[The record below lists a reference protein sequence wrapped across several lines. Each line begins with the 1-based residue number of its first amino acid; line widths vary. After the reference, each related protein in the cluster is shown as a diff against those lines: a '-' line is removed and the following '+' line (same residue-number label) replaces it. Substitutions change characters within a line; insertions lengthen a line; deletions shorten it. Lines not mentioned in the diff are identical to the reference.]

1 MRSLCDDDCK
11 IYLMVDC
18 HGVISCTSLIYTDG
32 QRLLSNIGQGRE
44 YLFGSLSDRQN
55 DVDRLTTAPLEEG
68 VSAQGAADCMENALT
83 GFALLVSGSFPVTP
97 TTERRVS
104 KVDITRIPLFVRKFL
119 GPTCFSRLLKLV
131 ACG

>member
-55 DVDRLTTAPLEEG
+55 DVDRLTTAPLEWKRGWCLGAGRSRLHGERLDRFCTFG
-68 VSAQGAADCMENALT
+68 FGFVSRDADNGAAR
-83 GFALLVSGSFPVTP
+83 F
-97 TTERRVS
+97 
-104 KVDITRIPLFVRKFL
+104 
-119 GPTCFSRLLKLV
+119 
-131 ACG
+131 